1 MATTRIN
8 PIQAT
13 VAGATLGTGGNLP
26 AADVAN
32 GNNFVPYP
40 GRIVLLQNTT
50 GTPQTATFVTPA
62 TRQGL
67 AVADDPVSVP
77 ATSLVVVSIA
87 DPTDFVSSAG
97 QVDVTFSGAVN
108 IAVLQ
113 A

>member
-1 MATTRIN
+1 MTTTRVN

-13 VAGATLGTGGNLP
+13 VGGATVTLA

-40 GRIVLLQNTT
+40 GRIVLLQNT
-50 GTPQTATFVTPA
+50 GGSSQTALFVTPG

-67 AVADDPVSVP
+67 AIADDPV
-77 ATSLVVVSIA
+77 VVAAGAIVAVSIA
-87 DPTDFVSSAG
+87 DPTDFASSAG
-97 QVDVTFSGAVN
+97 QVDVTFSGALN
-108 IAVLQ
+108 IAILQ

>member
-1 MATTRIN
+1 MATTRVTQ
-8 PIQAT
+8 IQAT
-13 VAGATLGTGGNLP
+13 VAGATVSFA

-40 GRIVLLQNTT
+40 GRVVLLQNA
-50 GTPQTATFVTPA
+50 GGSSQTATFVTPG
-62 TRQGL
+62 TRSGL
-67 AVADDPVSVP
+67 AIADDPV
-77 ATSLVVVSIA
+77 VVAAGAIVAVSIA

-97 QVDVTFSGAVN
+97 QVDITFSGALN